1 MRSRRK
7 RLPRPLAVTMFV
19 ALLTA
24 GLARLAGGRDAFWIC
39 VPAALI
45 VAGLTVPPPGAA
57 AAAGAV
63 VAAAALASDPG
74 PRSLS
79 LALLIPA
86 ASVAIL
92 VAVRERLV
100 RDRDAMRVTAFS
112 DPLTGVANRRSLLE
126 RVDYEIARHTRS
138 GQSFCVVMLDLD
150 GFKLLNDR
158 FGHAA
163 GDDLLQDVAGAL
175 ERAVRHQ
182 DTVARL
188 GGDEFCVLAPETDAA
203 GTQKLTVKATDA
215 VGAVTAGIDVL
226 AASAG
231 AAIFPQDGTTIAVLL
246 DAADQR
252 LLEVKRR
259 RRRAHPRRRA
269 A

>member
-1 MRSRRK
+1 MRPGRR
-7 RLPRPLAVTMFV
+7 RFPRPLAVTLLV
-19 ALLTA
+19 ALVTA
-24 GLARLAGGRDAFWIC
+24 ALARLAGGGDAFWVS
-39 VPAALI
+39 VPGALI
-45 VAGLTVPPPGAA
+45 VSAVTLPRPGAA
-57 AAAGAV
+57 AASGAV
-63 VAAAALASDPG
+63 VAVAALASNPG
-74 PRSLS
+74 PRSIA

-86 ASVAIL
+86 GSVAIL
-92 VAVRERLV
+92 VAVRERLQRE
-100 RDRDAMRVTAFS
+100 RDEMRASAFS

-126 RVDYEIARHTRS
+126 RVAYEIARHTRS
-138 GQSFCVVMLDLD
+138 GGSFCVVMLDLD
-150 GFKLLNDR
+150 GFKQLNDR

-163 GDDLLQDVAGAL
+163 GDDLLRDVADAL
-175 ERAVRHQ
+175 EGAVRHQ

-203 GTQKLTVKATDA
+203 GTQKLAGKAMAA
-215 VGAVTAGIDVL
+215 VGAVTAGVDAL
-226 AASAG
+226 GASAG
-231 AAIFPQDGTTIAVLL
+231 TALFPQDGTTIAALL